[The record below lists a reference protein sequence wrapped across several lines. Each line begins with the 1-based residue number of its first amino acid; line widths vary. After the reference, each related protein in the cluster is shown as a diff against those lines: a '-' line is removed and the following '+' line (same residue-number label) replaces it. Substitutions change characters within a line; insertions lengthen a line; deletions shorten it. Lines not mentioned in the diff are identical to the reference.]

1 MTNINLMDKKT
12 HLVFSPHV
20 DDELLGSFSFLD
32 ENTTVIETGV
42 DEFHVINKDERLKEL
57 KKLADHCGFQYEV
70 LDNLVNN
77 FDLKKLIDDYEV
89 IVNKFKPDLALIP
102 YPSYNQDHRTVYDA
116 ALVALRHHDKNHFVK
131 KVLVYEQPH
140 SFLWDYNHNISGTFK
155 PNYYKQLDI
164 KNKINSYQ
172 LLESQVRGH
181 RSPEILTTLAK
192 LRGLQSGY
200 DYAEAFQ
207 ILRWI
212 D

>member
-1 MTNINLMDKKT
+1 MDIKKNLI
-12 HLVFSPHV
+12 FSPHV

-32 ENTTVIETGV
+32 ENTNVIETGV
-42 DEFHVINKDERLKEL
+42 DEFHVVDKDERLEEL
-57 KKLADHCGFQYEV
+57 KKLSNHCGFAYKV
-70 LDNLVNN
+70 LDNVVNN
-77 FDLKKLIDDYEV
+77 FDLKKLIDEYEL
-89 IVNKFKPDLALIP
+89 ILNEIKPNVVLIP

-116 ALVALRHHDKNHFVK
+116 ALVALRHHDSNHFVK
-131 KVLVYEQPH
+131 TVLVYEQPH

-155 PNYYKQLDI
+155 PNYYRELDI
-164 KNKINSYQ
+164 ENKINSYK

-192 LRGLQSGY
+192 LRGMQSGY

-207 ILRWI
+207 ILRWV